1 MASKSCSTLIF
12 SHFINIV
19 VALVVSGRLSTAA
32 VSGSNLGADIK
43 FPKGSYFK
51 GNGHLGVA
59 IGTYASNLA

>member
-1 MASKSCSTLIF
+1 MAL
-12 SHFINIV
+12 
-19 VALVVSGRLSTAA
+19 AVSGQHSTAA

-59 IGTYASNLA
+59 IGKYASNLA